1 MLGEKGTYFVEAKSP
16 AAARDGKVFQS
27 FKASPVL
34 MQGPPTVPRIT
45 DQYCYEYSDGISPPQ
60 ESVTVTG
67 TTASKEFDV
76 VNITSA
82 AVSIGD
88 LVLVVKTGQGFY
100 VTVEGGAGGLLQFQ
114 FDEDEYETED
124 VPPLCANR
132 VATDAGSHRVRVIN
146 APCGSGV
153 RGMDE
158 EGYITVTDPGEFL
171 KDRDYRELPGR
182 TGFAMLLGGDPD
194 EYGYSPSGCGWV
206 ITWINFFREITMIKD
221 IIFEVNKI
229 RIKREKIV
237 VWDNCRLPDEIIT
250 GADCQAED
258 EYA

>member
-1 MLGEKGTYFVEAKSP
+1 VNPARALIVRATTGCDGATGEDDSMLCQTFTASP
-16 AAARDGKVFQS
+16 MMFTAAA
-27 FKASPVL
+27 
-34 MQGPPTVPRIT
+34 
-45 DQYCYEYSDGISPPQ
+45 E
-60 ESVTVTG
+60 VT
-67 TTASKEFDV
+67 
-76 VNITSA
+76 TSA
-82 AVSIGD
+82 VLNKITGSGLKVINQTRGAITAGDMLQVVQDIGGFWI
-88 LVLVVKTGQGFY
+88 VL
-100 VTVEGGAGGLLQFQ
+100 EGGAGGLLQFQ

-221 IIFEVNKI
+221 IIFEVNQI